1 MDYTKHYELLVDRAK
16 NRILE
21 GYKENHHITPK
32 CIGGTDDASNL
43 VSLTAE
49 EHFLAHQ
56 LLVKIYPNNAKLALA
71 VSMMC
76 IKNPRHQRN
85 NKMYGW
91 LRRAFSEAQRTK
103 VRKTRAKETKP
114 RKKRVLSEEHKLKI
128 KEAWADGKYTES
140 QPLRVNGRPHSDE
153 TKKKLSEINLGK
165 VISEETKQKISQTV
179 KSKPKSPKVLKE
191 VVCPHCNKVGKGAN
205 MTRYHFDKCQTLLP

>member
-1 MDYTKHYELLVDRAK
+1 MNYIKHYELLVSRA
-16 NRILE
+16 RGRTLD
-21 GYKENHHITPK
+21 GYTERHHIIPK
-32 CIGGTDDASNL
+32 CNGGSDDPSNL

-56 LLVKIYPNNAKLALA
+56 LLMKIHPDDPKMALA

-76 IKNPRHQRN
+76 MKSPTNQRN

-91 LRRAFSEAQRTK
+91 LRRAFSEAQKTK
-103 VRKTRAKETKP
+103 VRKPRAKETKP
-114 RKKRVLSEEHKLKI
+114 RKKRIFSEEHKAKLKQ
-128 KEAWADGKYTES
+128 AWTEGKYTES
-140 QPLRVNGRPHSDE
+140 QHLRINGNSHSDE
-153 TKKKLSEINLGK
+153 TKKKLSEMNMGK
-165 VISEETKQKISQTV
+165 SLSEETKRKISETL

>member
-1 MDYTKHYELLVDRAK
+1 MNYTKHYELLVNRAK

-21 GYKENHHITPK
+21 GYSEKHHITPK
-32 CIGGTDDASNL
+32 CIGGTDDPSNL

-56 LLVKIYPNNAKLALA
+56 LLMKMYPDNAKLTLA

-76 IKNPRHQRN
+76 IKNPNHQRN

-91 LRRAFSEAQRTK
+91 LRRAFSEAQKTK
-103 VRKTRAKETKP
+103 VRKPRAKETKP

-128 KEAWADGKYTES
+128 KQAWEEGKYTDS
-140 QPLRVNGRPHSDE
+140 QHLRSYSKSHSEE
-153 TKKKLSEINLGK
+153 TKKKLSELNTGK
-165 VISEETKQKISQTV
+165 TLSEETKRKISDTLKK
-179 KSKPKSPKVLKE
+179 KSI
-191 VVCPHCNKVGKGAN
+191 N
-205 MTRYHFDKCQTLLP
+205 